1 MKKLFI
7 FIAIIIGVLISAVL
21 ALVLLVNPNQFRPLI
36 VEQAKKQTG
45 LDLVIEGN
53 ISWSFFPSIGF
64 ELGRTELRN
73 PQGFTAPNLFKVEQV
88 GIDISV
94 MPLFDKQLE
103 IGNISLNGAE
113 FHLETLKD
121 GRSNLDSLTQPAA
134 TSQTTP
140 ASPDEQPSQNAQNT
154 DKSTSPAQE
163 WSINLAG
170 VSVENAL
177 LEIQDR
183 KAGTHTKLYDVALN
197 LSEFAVDKWTAMTF
211 AAKGKNNQ
219 QNFAA
224 TGRAEFKLAAGFK
237 QYALKNI
244 ALDTSFNDPSN
255 QIDSA
260 KVELATFEFDK
271 VNDLS
276 FSVKGKAADLA
287 LNAQGSAQLTVD
299 KAISLV
305 KVDKLALDAN
315 LEGASLPQN
324 PMKVGLSSDISF
336 DITKGYLNVLL
347 NKLTANALSF
357 DGDANVTLADI
368 PKIRFNLHSPNID
381 LDEFLGLTKA
391 EPASKPAS
399 GTSQQAAS
407 TSDKATATT
416 VTPEAEPDLSALKTL
431 DVKGVVVIDKFKASN
446 AHLQNVKT
454 NFSVNRG
461 IADLVSFTSNLYQG
475 SIQATARLDAT
486 KVPATYSA
494 KQTIKGVKVLPLLK
508 DVANNE
514 MLQGTGN
521 FDVDVKGQSLTATG
535 IKKNL
540 VGTVKIN
547 FADGAVN
554 GINVAHLIRSNYA
567 KIKGKK
573 VESDAVQKTDFSA
586 MTATL
591 TLNKGEVATNNLAMQ
606 SPLLR
611 IRGEGKANYLDE
623 TVDFLVSTS
632 IVGSLEGQGGQDIDE
647 LRDVTI
653 PINVSGKWADPKFKL
668 VFDDVLKQKAQK
680 EIDRGLEKLGVEIKD
695 EKTKKAVDSLL
706 KGLFN

>member
-21 ALVLLVNPNQFRPLI
+21 ALVLLVNPNQFKPLI

-53 ISWSFFPSIGF
+53 IGWSFFPSIGF

-73 PQGFTAPNLFKVEQV
+73 PQGFTTANLFKVEQV

-94 MPLFDKQLE
+94 MPLLDKQLE

-134 TSQTTP
+134 SQTTQ
-140 ASPDEQPSQNAQNT
+140 ASSDEKPSPNAQNS
-154 DKSTSPAQE
+154 DNSASPAQE

-170 VSVENAL
+170 ISVENAL

-197 LSEFAVDKWTAMTF
+197 LSEFAVDQWTSMTF

-237 QYALKNI
+237 EYALKNI
-244 ALDTSFNDPSN
+244 VLDTNFNDPSN
-255 QIDSA
+255 QIDAA

-271 VNDLS
+271 ANDLS

-287 LNAQGSAQLTVD
+287 LDAQGSAQLTVD

-305 KVDKLALDAN
+305 KVDKLTLDAN

-381 LDEFLGLTKA
+381 LDEFLGSTTA
-391 EPASKPAS
+391 EPAGKPVGGS
-399 GTSQQAAS
+399 TQPAAS
-407 TSDKATATT
+407 TTDKAATAT
-416 VTPEAEPDLSALKTL
+416 PEIEPDLSALKTL

-461 IADLVSFTSNLYQG
+461 IADLVSFTSDLYQG

-486 KVPATYSA
+486 KTPATYSV
-494 KQTIKGVKVLPLLK
+494 KKNINGVKVLPLLK
-508 DVANNE
+508 DVANSE
-514 MLQGTGN
+514 MLEGTGN
-521 FDVDVKGQSLTATG
+521 FDVDVKGQSLTPTG

-554 GINVAHLIRSNYA
+554 GINIAHLIRSNYA

-591 TLNKGEVATNNLAMQ
+591 TLNKGEVSTNNLAMQ

>member
-21 ALVLLVNPNQFRPLI
+21 ALVLLVNPNQFKPLI

-53 ISWSFFPSIGF
+53 IGWSFFPSIGF

-73 PQGFTAPNLFKVEQV
+73 PQGFTTANLFKVEQV

-94 MPLFDKQLE
+94 MPLLDKQLE

-134 TSQTTP
+134 SQTTQ
-140 ASPDEQPSQNAQNT
+140 ASSDEKPSPNAQNS
-154 DKSTSPAQE
+154 DNSASPAQE

-170 VSVENAL
+170 ISVENAL

-197 LSEFAVDKWTAMTF
+197 LSEFAVDQWTSMTF

-237 QYALKNI
+237 EYALKNI
-244 ALDTSFNDPSN
+244 VLDTNFNDPSN
-255 QIDSA
+255 QIDAA

-271 VNDLS
+271 ANDLS

-287 LNAQGSAQLTVD
+287 LDAQGSAQLTVD

-305 KVDKLALDAN
+305 KVDKLTLDAN

-324 PMKVGLSSDISF
+324 PMKVGLSSDVSF

-347 NKLTANALSF
+347 NKLTANALIF

-381 LDEFLGLTKA
+381 LDEFLGSTTA
-391 EPASKPAS
+391 EPAGKPVGGS
-399 GTSQQAAS
+399 TQPAAS
-407 TSDKATATT
+407 TTDKAATAT
-416 VTPEAEPDLSALKTL
+416 PEIEPDLSALKTL

-461 IADLVSFTSNLYQG
+461 IADLVSFTSDLYQG

-486 KVPATYSA
+486 KTPATYSV
-494 KQTIKGVKVLPLLK
+494 KKNIKGVKVLPLLK
-508 DVANNE
+508 DVANSE
-514 MLQGTGN
+514 MLEGTGN
-521 FDVDVKGQSLTATG
+521 FDVDVKGQSLTPTG

-554 GINVAHLIRSNYA
+554 GINIAHLIRSNYA

-591 TLNKGEVATNNLAMQ
+591 TLNKGEVSTNNLAMQ

-623 TVDFLVSTS
+623 TLDFLVSTS

>member
-1 MKKLFI
+1 MKKLFL

-21 ALVLLVNPNQFRPLI
+21 ALVLLVNPNQFKPLI

-53 ISWSFFPSIGF
+53 IGWSFFPSIGF

-94 MPLFDKQLE
+94 MPLLDKQLE

-134 TSQTTP
+134 ASQTTQ
-140 ASPDEQPSQNAQNT
+140 ASSDEKPSANAQNS
-154 DKSTSPAQE
+154 DNSASPAQE

-197 LSEFAVDKWTAMTF
+197 LSEFAVDKWTSMTF

-224 TGRAEFKLAAGFK
+224 TGRAEFKLSAGFK
-237 QYALKNI
+237 EYALKNI
-244 ALDTSFNDPSN
+244 TLDTSFSDPSN
-255 QIDSA
+255 QIDAA

-271 VNDLS
+271 ANDLS

-287 LNAQGSAQLTVD
+287 LDAQGSAQLTVD

-305 KVDKLALDAN
+305 KVDKLTLDAN

-368 PKIRFNLHSPNID
+368 AKIRFNLHSPNLD
-381 LDEFLGLTKA
+381 LDEFLGSTTA
-391 EPASKPAS
+391 EPASKPVS
-399 GTSQQAAS
+399 GTTQQAAS
-407 TSDKATATT
+407 TSDKAATATAASE
-416 VTPEAEPDLSALKTL
+416 VEPDLSALKTL

-461 IADLVSFTSNLYQG
+461 IVDLVSFTSNLYQG

-486 KVPATYSA
+486 KTPATYSA
-494 KQTIKGVKVLPLLK
+494 KQTVKGVKVLPLLK

-514 MLQGTGN
+514 MLEGTGN
-521 FDVDVKGQSLTATG
+521 FDVDIKGQSLTPTG

-591 TLNKGEVATNNLAMQ
+591 TLNKGEVSTNNLAMQ

-680 EIDRGLEKLGVEIKD
+680 EIDRGLDKLGVEIKD